1 MYLFLGTVME
11 TVTMLIT
18 TIPYVYPVIKAL
30 GYDGIWFGVIFVK
43 LAEIGMLTPPIG
55 MNLFVVTATA
65 GDNTT
70 VMDVVKGVGP
80 FLLLEIP
87 ILLVLIFWPELSLYL
102 PSKMFGK

>member
-1 MYLFLGTVME
+1 ME
-11 TVTMLIT
+11 TVSMLVSTM
-18 TIPYVYPVIKAL
+18 PFVFPVVKAL

-55 MNLFVVTATA
+55 SNLFVVTATA
-65 GDNTT
+65 GGGTT

-87 ILLVLIFWPELSLYL
+87 ILAILLFWPELSLYL
-102 PSKMFGK
+102 PSQMYGK